1 MCGEEDDKIGEIN
14 GAGKR
19 REERAK
25 GGKVHDGGEG
35 ERVGPAGN
43 RVLSPCLVPA
53 ELPVLTEARAH
64 HGQSAALR
72 ANSISRGPSF
82 HLEQ

>member
-43 RVLSPCLVPA
+43 RVLSPCVVPVA
-53 ELPVLTEARAH
+53 CADGSTRPIMANQPPSEPILSRAD
-64 HGQSAALR
+64 
-72 ANSISRGPSF
+72 